1 MPRLANDRY
10 DRPRRWRSRFVALFI
25 GAIMLTGTASH
36 APASDAESDAEW
48 QSWTTGDHAPDELIG
63 GIWSSRDQAFVS
75 PSSLLQAVSEAQF
88 ILLGENHDNAAH
100 HQLQAWIIRNASFSG
115 SLTVVMEQIDAS
127 KAETLEA
134 FLAQS
139 DPDPV
144 KLGETLDWANSGWP
158 DWELYLPIASAAI
171 DRQADILPGLPAR
184 SQTRRIAEEGF
195 ASLSADRLSALKLDQ
210 PLPEVQSEA
219 LRQEIAEAHCD
230 LLPTQ
235 ALPAMEAVQ
244 RFRDAYMAEAML
256 KAASKGPA
264 ILIAGNGHVERNR
277 GVPWYLEQAGAEG
290 VVVITLTETLPSN
303 RSAPETSAIGDAA
316 DYIWF
321 TTHVDRGDP
330 CAALRERFKAD

>member
-100 HQLQAWIIRNASFSG
+100 HQLQAWIIRNASLSG
-115 SLTVVMEQIDAS
+115 NLTVVMEQIDAS

-158 DWELYLPIASAAI
+158 DWELYLPIAVLRSTGRRTFCRVFPRGRKPAGSQ
-171 DRQADILPGLPAR
+171 RKGLRA
-184 SQTRRIAEEGF
+184 
-195 ASLSADRLSALKLDQ
+195 
-210 PLPEVQSEA
+210 
-219 LRQEIAEAHCD
+219 
-230 LLPTQ
+230 
-235 ALPAMEAVQ
+235 
-244 RFRDAYMAEAML
+244 
-256 KAASKGPA
+256 
-264 ILIAGNGHVERNR
+264 
-277 GVPWYLEQAGAEG
+277 
-290 VVVITLTETLPSN
+290 
-303 RSAPETSAIGDAA
+303 
-316 DYIWF
+316 
-321 TTHVDRGDP
+321 
-330 CAALRERFKAD
+330 

>member
-1 MPRLANDRY
+1 MPRLANNRAS
-10 DRPRRWRSRFVALFI
+10 RFSRWRLRLVVPFVSA
-25 GAIMLTGTASH
+25 MLLAGLTSH
-36 APASDAESDAEW
+36 APASDEEAGAEW
-48 QSWTTGDHAPDELIG
+48 QTWTTGDHAPDQLIG
-63 GIWSSRDQAFVS
+63 GIWSSRDKAFVS
-75 PSSLLQAVSEAQF
+75 PSALLQAVSEAQF

-100 HQLQAWIIRNASFSG
+100 HHLQAWIIRNASLSG
-115 SLTVVMEQIDAS
+115 NLSVVMEQIDAS

-158 DWELYLPIASAAI
+158 DWELYLPVAAAAI
-171 DRQADILPGLPAR
+171 DRQAGILPGLPAR

-195 ASLSADRLSALKLDQ
+195 ASMSADRLSALKLDQ

-277 GVPWYLEQAGAEG
+277 GVPWYLKQAGAEG
-290 VVVITLTETLPSN
+290 VLVITMSETLPDA
-303 RSAPETSAIGDAA
+303 RSARETPVNDQAA
-316 DYIWF
+316 DYTWY

-330 CAALRERFKAD
+330 CAELRERFKTE